1 MPWQETSRMLERH
14 QFIESWLRTG
24 DVSGLS
30 RSFGI
35 SRKTAYKWLGRFLEG
50 GREQLADRSRR
61 PHHSPQATS
70 PEVQQAVVDLRR
82 AHPTW
87 GPKKLLAKLSQTQP
101 GLALPAVSTAGD
113 ILRRAGL
120 VASPRRRRR
129 LPEVGGAWPRAEQ
142 ANAIWCVDYKGQFKM
157 GNGRYCYPLTVSDEY
172 SRFLLLCRGF
182 ERIVGSDVEE
192 SFTRLFRRHGLPEA
206 IRSDNGSPFASTG
219 LCRLSRVSV
228 WWLRLGIALKR
239 NLPAHPQHNGRHERI
254 HRDLKAQTTRPPAED
269 LSGQQRCFD
278 HFTHEHNH
286 ERPHEALEQEYPA
299 QHYHPSPRPF
309 PERLPDV
316 EYPSHYEVRRVGSNG
331 CIVLWGKTLYLSH
344 ALIAQDVGLVEV
356 DDGHWA
362 IHLGNLRIGTIDQRT
377 ARVDDATQAS

>member
-1 MPWQETSRMLERH
+1 MPWQETSRMLERR
-14 QFIESWLRTG
+14 QFIETWLRTG

-50 GREQLADRSRR
+50 GREQLVDRSRR
-61 PHHSPQATS
+61 PHHSPQETS
-70 PEVQQAVVDLRR
+70 PAVQQAVVDLRR

-87 GPKKLLAKLSQTQP
+87 GPKKLLAKLSQTKP
-101 GLALPAVSTAGD
+101 SLALPAVSTAGD

-120 VASPRRRRR
+120 VESRRRRRR

-142 ANAIWCVDYKGQFKM
+142 ANDIWCVDYKGEFKM
-157 GNGRYCYPLTVSDEY
+157 GNGRYCYPLTVSDEH

-182 ERIVGSDVEE
+182 ERIAGSDVEE
-192 SFTRLFRRHGLPEA
+192 SFTRLFRLHGLPEA

-254 HRDLKAQTTRPPAED
+254 HRDLKAQTTRPPADD
-269 LSGQQRCFD
+269 LPRQQHCFD
-278 HFTHEHNH
+278 RFTYEHNH
-286 ERPHEALEQEYPA
+286 ERPHEALGQEYPVR
-299 QHYHPSPRPF
+299 HYHPSPRPF
-309 PERLPDV
+309 PERLPDL

-331 CIVLWGKTLYLSH
+331 CIELWGKTIYISH
-344 ALIAQDVGLVEV
+344 ALIGQDVGLVEV

-362 IHLGNLRIGTIDQRT
+362 IQLGNLRIGTIDQRT
-377 ARVDDATQAS
+377 ARVEDATQAG